1 MPAETEIT
9 NDIMLKW
16 IGYVVLIVVVT
27 LVIIWFLKHRKKY
40 EYKGVRNYHPSFMS
54 LVMGQKPRRK
64 YAKNEDRCR
73 AILEKFYGKRF
84 PSCRPPFLKN
94 PLTKKNLELDCFCKE
109 LNIALEYNG
118 QQHYHYTPLFHKTE
132 KDFYSQ
138 VHRDN
143 WKRKRC
149 KELGISLIEV
159 PYWISFEKLEE
170 FIKRELLVK

>member
-1 MPAETEIT
+1 MVVYFRVDSAFFYSYNLFVKIFKKLKVSRMPAETEIT

-84 PSCRPPFLKN
+84 PSCRPAFLKN
-94 PLTKKNLELDCFCKE
+94 PLTKKNLEVDCFCKE
-109 LNIALEYNG
+109 MNIA
-118 QQHYHYTPLFHKTE
+118 
-132 KDFYSQ
+132 
-138 VHRDN
+138 
-143 WKRKRC
+143 
-149 KELGISLIEV
+149 
-159 PYWISFEKLEE
+159 
-170 FIKRELLVK
+170 